1 MGAGFVGILT
11 VDMHLPDAG
20 SLKEKR
26 REVLRVRNAL
36 ARHAG
41 ASVAEVDHH
50 DLWQR
55 CRISL
60 AVVTREAGEAAEAV
74 ERASRMLATDPE
86 WRVVSEEREII
97 DVDEGPA
104 GGSR

>member
-11 VDMHLPDAG
+11 ADLHLPDAQ
-20 SLKEKR
+20 SLKQKR
-26 REVLRVRNAL
+26 REVLRVKQGL
-36 ARHAG
+36 ARQLG

-60 AVVTREAGEAAEAV
+60 AVVAREAGEAADQL
-74 ERASRMLATDPE
+74 ERASRRLGTDPE
-86 WRVVSEEREII
+86 WQVIAEDRQVLDI
-97 DVDEGPA
+97 DEDL
-104 GGSR
+104 S

>member
-11 VDMHLPDAG
+11 VDLHLPEAS

-26 REVLRVRNAL
+26 RQVRRVTSGL
-36 ARHAG
+36 ARHCG

-60 AVVTREAGEAAEAV
+60 AVVAREAGEVADQLD
-74 ERASRMLATDPE
+74 RASRRLGTDPE
-86 WRVVSEEREII
+86 WQVLSERREVLDIEE
-97 DVDEGPA
+97 DLP
-104 GGSR
+104 

>member
-11 VDMHLPDAG
+11 ADLHLPHAQ
-20 SLKEKR
+20 SLKQKR
-26 REVLRVRNAL
+26 REVLRVKQGL
-36 ARHAG
+36 ARHVG

-60 AVVTREAGEAAEAV
+60 AVVSQEAGEVAEQL
-74 ERASRMLATDPE
+74 ERASRRLGTDPE
-86 WRVVSEEREII
+86 WQVVSEEREVIEI
-97 DVDEGPA
+97 DEGGA
-104 GGSR
+104 